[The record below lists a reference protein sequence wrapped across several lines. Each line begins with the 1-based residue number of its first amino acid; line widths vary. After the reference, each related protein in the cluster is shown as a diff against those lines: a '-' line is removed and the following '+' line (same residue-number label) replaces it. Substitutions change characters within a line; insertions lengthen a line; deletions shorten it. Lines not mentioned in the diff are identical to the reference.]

1 MLVSHKI
8 EERIVFICRKHK
20 HREKDHH
27 NRSHKETEEERRI
40 RKERER
46 RERKGEANDHKI
58 RNKADLDIKNEPEDS
73 QENYTAQS
81 ENGEENYKMEC
92 DVKEEPHDSE
102 EDTVLVSYCYLL
114 HYVMAKLFKLY
125 YVCNI

>member
-1 MLVSHKI
+1 MMIWFCQQLHT
-8 EERIVFICRKHK
+8 VFICRKHK

-114 HYVMAKLFKLY
+114 HYVMARGF
-125 YVCNI
+125 